1 MERASLKRHIISY
14 SLLFL
19 TTCLIFLISEVVRS
33 YLIEYELNAMFI
45 SFCAGFILFIPL
57 VSLVLHP
64 IILVDPENHELRN
77 KSTML
82 ANIGIVFVVQVLFF
96 LIWMTDAVAL
106 YSIYVDQTSFLAKAF
121 NISGENK
128 ANLSNEF
135 YWFNLFLAWFF
146 ALLSIVI
153 GLFPC
158 LIARIKNNGVL
169 GNFMASFSYAKRN
182 KLLFSSYALLF
193 VSAVVFPLLYSKY
206 IFLVSFPVVLSILIV
221 HLGKGYISSQ
231 ASVS

>member
-1 MERASLKRHIISY
+1 MERASLKRHVISY
-14 SLLFL
+14 GLLFIA
-19 TTCLIFLISEVVRS
+19 TCIIFAISEGIRS
-33 YLIEYELNAMFI
+33 YLISYELNAMFI

-64 IILVDPENHELRN
+64 IMLVDPENHELRK
-77 KSTML
+77 KSTLL

-96 LIWMTDAVAL
+96 LIWMTDAIAL
-106 YSIYVDQTSFLAKAF
+106 YSIYVDQNSFLAKAF
-121 NISGENK
+121 NISSESRT
-128 ANLSNEF
+128 NLSTEF

-158 LIARIKNNGVL
+158 LIARIKNNGVV

-182 KLLFSSYALLF
+182 KLLFSSYAIVIAL
-193 VSAVVFPLLYSKY
+193 AVVFPLLYAKY
-206 IFLVSFPVVLSILIV
+206 LFLLAFPVVLSILIV
-221 HLGKGYISSQ
+221 HLGKSYITSHLPE
-231 ASVS
+231 